1 MDTNYFPRSPS
12 RASFRSIS
20 TAYLGPTNYR
30 GARVRVWAGD
40 DRRRGITLAWDYA
53 LDSERNQ
60 IRAVA
65 AMIARLGWHGAWTIG
80 GLEPGL
86 VAACAIRYYPPAP
99 GSDLSRRE
107 ECAAVLR
114 ACVDLAKGSDSVIL
128 VLDPD
133 TMRGV
138 TGEGEVAS

>member
-1 MDTNYFPRSPS
+1 MDTNYFPRSPV
-12 RASFRSIS
+12 RASYRSIQ
-20 TAYLGPTNYR
+20 TAYLAPTNYR

-40 DRRRGITLAWDYA
+40 DRRRGITISWDYA
-53 LDSERNQ
+53 LNGDQNQ
-60 IRAVA
+60 LRAVA
-65 AMIARLGWHGAWTIG
+65 ALVARRGWHGAWTIG

-133 TMRGV
+133 TLRGV
-138 TGEGEVAS
+138 TGEVAS